1 MKIRPVG
8 TEYVPCGHAEER
20 TDRQMNMTK
29 LIAAFVIFANV
40 PKNEINSTKYN
51 ICSAGHV

>member
-29 LIAAFVIFANV
+29 LIVAFVIFANV